1 MPQGSNPSWVSKE
14 QLGRLEPL
22 LKEWPE
28 PDVLEYTGEEA
39 LEAARPYVYKA
50 DLT

>member
-1 MPQGSNPSWVSKE
+1 VVTRALTK
-14 QLGRLEPL
+14 
-22 LKEWPE
+22 
-28 PDVLEYTGEEA
+28 PDVLEYTGEKA